1 MADILPTD
9 LFAGFKL
16 YASGAQ
22 TLAAEGI
29 FIPLAALPNLTSA
42 EANETTGDGREVARQ
57 IDLAVY
63 EAINALPTADKPTA
77 MTSGLGI
84 TTLQNGNRRITVS
97 RTYELTAPV
106 SQLAIVAEP
115 VPETP

>member
-1 MADILPTD
+1 MAAILPTD
-9 LFAGFKL
+9 LFPGYKL

-29 FIPLAALPNLTSA
+29 FIPLTALPYLTSA

-57 IDLAVY
+57 IDLAIDTKI
-63 EAINALPTADKPTA
+63 AALATEDKPTY
-77 MTSGLGI
+77 MTSGVGVTSLA
-84 TTLQNGNRRITVS
+84 NGNRRITVS

-106 SQLAIVAEP
+106 AQLALVAEP
-115 VPETP
+115 EPEP